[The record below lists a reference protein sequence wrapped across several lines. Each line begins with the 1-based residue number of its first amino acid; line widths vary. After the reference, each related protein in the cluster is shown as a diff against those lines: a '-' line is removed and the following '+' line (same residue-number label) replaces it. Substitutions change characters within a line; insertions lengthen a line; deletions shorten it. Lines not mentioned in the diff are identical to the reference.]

1 MKPDVICG
9 SSIGALVGAAYA
21 SGQLDKLEKWC
32 TGLGWTTVVRLMDL
46 SWSGGLIRG
55 ARLFNLFNTILDDV
69 DIDALPV
76 PYGAVATELGSGRE
90 VWLRHGKM
98 LDAVRASCAM
108 PGIFRPAVRDGV
120 LLVDGGLVNPVP
132 VSMCRALGADVV
144 IAVDLSWGKLGV
156 YRDRGKGK
164 EDSGNALP
172 DGTVEMPVAPREM
185 PGWLGKLGRGW
196 MMRAANKVEEQVREH
211 HVRMPSILEV
221 FTTSL
226 DIVEMR
232 VARSRLSGDPA
243 DVLLTPLLPGFRTM
257 DFHRSKEAIEEGR
270 AAVERMAPLIEQV
283 IG

>member
-1 MKPDVICG
+1 
-9 SSIGALVGAAYA
+9 
-21 SGQLDKLEKWC
+21 
-32 TGLGWTTVVRLMDL
+32 VVRLADV

-55 ARLFNLFNTILDDV
+55 ARVFNLFRAILDDV
-69 DIDALPV
+69 DIDELSV

-90 VWLRHGKM
+90 LWLRHGKM
-98 LDAVRASCAM
+98 LDAVRASCAL

-144 IAVDLSWGKLGV
+144 IAIDLSWGKLGI
-156 YRDRGKGK
+156 YRERSKGK
-164 EDSGNALP
+164 DALP
-172 DGTVEMPVAPREM
+172 DGTVEMPLAPREM
-185 PGWLGKLGRGW
+185 PGWLGKLGRVW
-196 MMRAANKVEEQVREH
+196 MARATRKADEQPIA
-211 HVRMPSILEV
+211 MPSILEV

-257 DFHRSKEAIEEGR
+257 DFHRSREAIEEGR

-283 IG
+283 LG